1 VTIRTPPADIAPG
14 HPFAGSIEE
23 PSAVLFACVQNAVRS
38 PMAEALLK
46 HHRGTAMYVDSC
58 GVRQGELDP
67 FAVEVLNEIGVNL
80 TRHRPKS
87 FEQMEDG
94 FFDLIISLSPEAH
107 HRATELTRTMACDI
121 EYWPILDATLVEG
134 TREMRLAAY
143 RQVRDELRRRIEARF
158 PSHPAGDA

>member
-1 VTIRTPPADIAPG
+1 MNRRPPTGPVPA
-14 HPFAGSIEE
+14 HPFTETIEE

-58 GVRQGELDP
+58 GVRAGQLDP

-94 FFDLIISLSPEAH
+94 FFDLIISLTPEAH

-121 EYWPILDATLVEG
+121 EYWPVLDATIVEG

-158 PSHPAGDA
+158 PVDPEPRD

>member
-1 VTIRTPPADIAPG
+1 MSQPLLPHALPS
-14 HPFAGSIEE
+14 HPFIETIEE
-23 PSAVLFACVQNAVRS
+23 PSAVLFACLQNAARS

-46 HHRGTAMYVDSC
+46 HHRGTSMYVDSC
-58 GVRQGELDP
+58 GVRQGQLDP
-67 FAVEVLNEIGVNL
+67 FASEALTEIGINL

-87 FEQMEDG
+87 FEQMEDS

-121 EYWPILDATLVEG
+121 EYWPTLDASIVEG

-143 RQVRDELRRRIEARF
+143 RQVRDELQRRIEERF
-158 PSHPAGDA
+158 PLQPEASA

>member
-1 VTIRTPPADIAPG
+1 MTHTPPGGPAPAY
-14 HPFAGSIEE
+14 PFDESIQE

-46 HHRGTAMYVDSC
+46 HYRGTAMYVDSC
-58 GVRQGELDP
+58 GVRQGQLDP
-67 FAVEVLNEIGVNL
+67 LAVEVLNEIGVNL

-121 EYWPILDATLVEG
+121 EYWPVLDATIVEG
-134 TREMRLAAY
+134 SREMRLAAY
-143 RQVRDELRRRIEARF
+143 RQVRDELQRRIMARF
-158 PSHPAGDA
+158 PGELDPQE

>member
-1 VTIRTPPADIAPG
+1 M
-14 HPFAGSIEE
+14 
-23 PSAVLFACVQNAVRS
+23 LFACVQNAVRS

-46 HHRGTAMYVDSC
+46 RHRGTAMYVDSC
-58 GVRQGELDP
+58 GVRAGQLDP

-121 EYWPILDATLVEG
+121 EYWPVMDATIVEG
-134 TREMRLAAY
+134 TREMRLATY
-143 RQVRDELRRRIEARF
+143 RQVRDELQRRIEVRF
-158 PSHPAGDA
+158 PSEAKAQE